1 MSQIVKEVGIKRIWR
16 YFFWGLWDF
25 IFKHLP
31 YSPLRIVWMKFGGA
45 RIGKNSFIDQMT
57 LMNLDRTGLKGLEIG
72 NKVYIG
78 PTSILDLAGT
88 ITLEDHVTISARA
101 VILSHH
107 SIGFYDHPLL
117 EKYPKK
123 TYHTRIKMG
132 SVIGIGSII
141 LPGIILNEKCMVAAG
156 SVVTKSVPSMKLV
169 AGVPG
174 VIKKDLNSTT
184 P

>member
-1 MSQIVKEVGIKRIWR
+1 MVQIAKELGIKSILR
-16 YFFWGLWDF
+16 YFIWGIWDF
-25 IFKHLP
+25 IFKLLP
-31 YSPLRIVWMKFGGA
+31 YSPLRIVWMKLGGA
-45 RIGKNSFIDQMT
+45 RIGKNAFIDQMT

-78 PTSILDLAGT
+78 PTAILDLAGT

-117 EKYPKK
+117 DKYPKK
-123 TYHTRIKMG
+123 TFHTIIKMG

-141 LPGIILNEKCMVAAG
+141 LPGIILDEKCMVAAG
-156 SVVTKSVPSMKLV
+156 SVVTKSIPSMKLV

-174 VIKKDLNSTT
+174 VIKKDLNSSKS
-184 P
+184 